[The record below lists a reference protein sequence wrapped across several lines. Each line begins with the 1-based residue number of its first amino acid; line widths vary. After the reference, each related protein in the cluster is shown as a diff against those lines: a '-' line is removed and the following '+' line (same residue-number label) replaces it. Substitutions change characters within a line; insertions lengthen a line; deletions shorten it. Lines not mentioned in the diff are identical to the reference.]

1 MPAPSTPQTIPDVTE
16 DIETGSSSG
25 SGLGRSRDN
34 GLFDQMRVNDAVYF
48 CFGSRTA
55 IGHERKFGTEIR
67 HKAAFS
73 SVALL
78 ARKPTRSTFLEVG
91 LDARLL

>member
-16 DIETGSSSG
+16 DIETGSG

-34 GLFDQMRVNDAVYF
+34 GIFDQMRANDAVYF

-55 IGHERKFGTEIR
+55 IGQFKTFACPSNTFRKADR
-67 HKAAFS
+67 HALRSGVLAY
-73 SVALL
+73 SV
-78 ARKPTRSTFLEVG
+78 PHP
-91 LDARLL
+91 

>member
-16 DIETGSSSG
+16 DIETGSG

-34 GLFDQMRVNDAVYF
+34 EIFDHIRANDAVYF

-55 IGHERKFGTEIR
+55 IGQKRKFGT
-67 HKAAFS
+67 KTA
-73 SVALL
+73 
-78 ARKPTRSTFLEVG
+78 PP
-91 LDARLL
+91 